1 MQVAVR
7 HRRPCDDDG
16 DSSSLVV
23 TRCSPRPRKP
33 SIGGIRPQ
41 QMLPNLFIAQRIVR
55 AMQGEPVVSSQPGVG
70 TSFTC
75 RIVAPAIGH
84 ALIPASALV
93 PGRPCRA

>member
-16 DSSSLVV
+16 DSSSPVV

-41 QMLPNLFIAQRIVR
+41 QMLPNLFIAQRIVP
-55 AMQGEPVVSSQPGVG
+55 AMQGELVVSSQPGVG
-70 TSFTC
+70 MSFTFQ
-75 RIVAPAIGH
+75 IVAPAIGH